1 MILTNLDD
9 ILNIYETE
17 ENSNIYIDLD
27 DDLIKLNLKVI
38 YQKEDFDISIYKQT
52 FKIKEKEIYTLEVTI
67 TSGKNN
73 PILYELKIDIKN
85 ILKDYFKEIYIM

>member
-27 DDLIKLNLKVI
+27 DDLIKLNLKGI
-38 YQKEDFDISIYKQT
+38 YQKEDFDINYFQIITLVYTIYSM
-52 FKIKEKEIYTLEVTI
+52 FHH
-67 TSGKNN
+67 
-73 PILYELKIDIKN
+73 
-85 ILKDYFKEIYIM
+85 F

>member
-52 FKIKEKEIYTLEVTI
+52 
-67 TSGKNN
+67 
-73 PILYELKIDIKN
+73 
-85 ILKDYFKEIYIM
+85 

>member
-38 YQKEDFDISIYKQT
+38 YQKEDFDINYFQI
-52 FKIKEKEIYTLEVTI
+52 ITLV
-67 TSGKNN
+67 
-73 PILYELKIDIKN
+73 
-85 ILKDYFKEIYIM
+85 

>member
-38 YQKEDFDISIYKQT
+38 YQKEDFDINYFQIITLVYTIYSM
-52 FKIKEKEIYTLEVTI
+52 FHH
-67 TSGKNN
+67 
-73 PILYELKIDIKN
+73 
-85 ILKDYFKEIYIM
+85 F